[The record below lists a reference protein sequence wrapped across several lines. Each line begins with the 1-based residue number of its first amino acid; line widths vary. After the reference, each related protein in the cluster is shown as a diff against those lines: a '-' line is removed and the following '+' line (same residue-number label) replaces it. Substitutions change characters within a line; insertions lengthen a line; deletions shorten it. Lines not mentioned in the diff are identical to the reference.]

1 MNDKHVEALIKE
13 YGTHA
18 EWRILPVGA
27 PVADKHKADLHLIR
41 FGTFASGE
49 EYAYGLIFNDSR
61 HLFLDNTDVRTSM
74 IVDKYEIDGVKY
86 VETRNT
92 LYKLI

>member
-49 EYAYGLIFNDSR
+49 EY
-61 HLFLDNTDVRTSM
+61 
-74 IVDKYEIDGVKY
+74 
-86 VETRNT
+86 
-92 LYKLI
+92 